1 MIELKEMTGT
11 CRECGQ
17 TKIVKA
23 WNQEEADEAA
33 TLDCSCP
40 GGELARRKKHVGEQ
54 LDELIGEL
62 APDNGWDPVRPE
74 VFQAVREIAN
84 HIAENRITSCA
95 MRIDDTNL
103 KISRS
108 KGKIN
113 IERSKTIRQGGSI
126 EK

>member
-1 MIELKEMTGT
+1 MIKDMTGV
-11 CRECGQ
+11 CRGCGQ

-23 WNQEEADEAA
+23 ATQEEADSAA

-40 GGELARRKKHVGEQ
+40 AGELARRVKHVGEQ

-74 VFQAVREIAN
+74 VYKAVRAMAEC
-84 HIAENRITSCA
+84 IAEDRITSCN

>member
-1 MIELKEMTGT
+1 MAKSMTGV
-11 CRECGQ
+11 CLYCGQ

-23 WNQEEADEAA
+23 DDQDEANVIA
-33 TLDCSCP
+33 SASC
-40 GGELARRKKHVGEQ
+40 GCMEGELQRKKVHVKEQ

-62 APDNGWDPVRPE
+62 APDNGWDPARPDVFNTILE
-74 VFQAVREIAN
+74 VAYSV
-84 HIAENRITSCA
+84 AEGSISSCS
-95 MRIDDTNL
+95 MRVDDTNL

-113 IERSKTIRQGGSI
+113 IERSKTVRQGGSI

>member
-1 MIELKEMTGT
+1 MAELKDMTGV
-11 CRECGQ
+11 CRGCGQ

-23 WNQEEADEAA
+23 YTQMEADSAV
-33 TLDCSCP
+33 TMDCTCP
-40 GGELARRKKHVGEQ
+40 EGELARRKKQVKEQ

-62 APDNGWDPVRPE
+62 APDNGWEPVRPE
-74 VFQAVREIAN
+74 VFQTVREMAER
-84 HIAENRITSCA
+84 IAENRITSCA
-95 MRIDDTNL
+95 MRIDETNL